1 MRLKFD
7 IENKILI
14 PFMVLAILPI
24 TILGIVSYWNGYQLL
39 LNDRIKSQEIF
50 LKETVVYLET
60 IRQEVEEGG
69 LSEGEGKSKVKAYFL
84 QIGRDNFAII
94 EGDELVVGD
103 REQFPDEVQNGI
115 RDNGKQKA
123 DIGNRRYVFRYFA
136 PWNWTVVTSVSKSIF
151 PEELISIQKYTLLLT
166 IIFLVLCM
174 QSSIFIAHHISKP
187 IKYFAEVCKKI
198 ELGNLKVKVN
208 INRRDEIGVLANSFD
223 HMLDQINIS
232 TEKLIEMTKFNED
245 ILKNIDIGIMT
256 TDNNG
261 RLLTLNKSGEEI
273 LERYQ
278 DVPIM
283 EELERQ
289 TVHSI
294 REKSNINKMVSF
306 SNPMGKA
313 IYIDIGT
320 SLIKKEDGDFYAAIC
335 SFNDITERKTLE
347 KNLIRMDR
355 LASVGQFAA
364 GLAHEIRNPLTGI
377 KTGIQVIKN
386 RELNRKEEAN
396 AELMDGLTYEIDRI
410 NNLVT
415 DLLDFS
421 KPKQTMREK
430 ENIRDV
436 IRRTLDLAKEGILK
450 KEIAVTI
457 EDDGSD
463 KYVFVDKGQAEQ
475 IFLNIITNAVEAMD
489 EKGRLQ
495 ISADR
500 IMKEG
505 MQWIRITFAD
515 DGIGIDEE
523 QMERIFDPFF
533 TTKTKGTGLG
543 LVVVD
548 KLIEENKGKISIASK
563 INEGTKI
570 TVLLP
575 EYRRGK
581 DEN

>member
-1 MRLKFD
+1 
-7 IENKILI
+7 
-14 PFMVLAILPI
+14 
-24 TILGIVSYWNGYQLL
+24 
-39 LNDRIKSQEIF
+39 
-50 LKETVVYLET
+50 
-60 IRQEVEEGG
+60 
-69 LSEGEGKSKVKAYFL
+69 
-84 QIGRDNFAII
+84 
-94 EGDELVVGD
+94 
-103 REQFPDEVQNGI
+103 
-115 RDNGKQKA
+115 
-123 DIGNRRYVFRYFA
+123 
-136 PWNWTVVTSVSKSIF
+136 
-151 PEELISIQKYTLLLT
+151 
-166 IIFLVLCM
+166 M

-273 LERYQ
+273 LKRYQ

-283 EELERQ
+283 DELEQQ
-289 TVHSI
+289 TIHSI
-294 REKSNINKMVSF
+294 REKANINNMVSF
-306 SNPMGKA
+306 SSPMGKT

-335 SFNDITERKTLE
+335 SFNDITERKNLE

-386 RELNRKEEAN
+386 RELNRNEEAS

-430 ENIRDV
+430 ESIRDV
-436 IRRTLDLAKEGILK
+436 IKRTLDLAKEGILT
-450 KEIAVTI
+450 KEISVSM
-457 EDDGSD
+457 EDDGGD

-475 IFLNIITNAVEAMD
+475 IFLNIITNAIEAMD
-489 EKGRLQ
+489 EKGSLQ
-495 ISADR
+495 ISTDR
-500 IMKEG
+500 ITKDG
-505 MQWIRITFAD
+505 MQWIRISFAD
-515 DGIGIDEE
+515 DGIGIDED
-523 QMERIFDPFF
+523 R
-533 TTKTKGTGLG
+533 
-543 LVVVD
+543 
-548 KLIEENKGKISIASK
+548 
-563 INEGTKI
+563 
-570 TVLLP
+570 
-575 EYRRGK
+575 
-581 DEN
+581 

>member
-1 MRLKFD
+1 M
-7 IENKILI
+7 
-14 PFMVLAILPI
+14 
-24 TILGIVSYWNGYQLL
+24 S
-39 LNDRIKSQEIF
+39 
-50 LKETVVYLET
+50 
-60 IRQEVEEGG
+60 
-69 LSEGEGKSKVKAYFL
+69 SKK
-84 QIGRDNFAII
+84 QISVIDGMCSIY
-94 EGDELVVGD
+94 E
-103 REQFPDEVQNGI
+103 
-115 RDNGKQKA
+115 
-123 DIGNRRYVFRYFA
+123 
-136 PWNWTVVTSVSKSIF
+136 PWRWTVVSSVSKSIF
-151 PEELISIQKYTLLLT
+151 LEELISIQKYTLLLT

-273 LERYQ
+273 LKRYQ

-283 EELERQ
+283 DELEQQ
-289 TVHSI
+289 TIHSI
-294 REKSNINKMVSF
+294 REKANINNMVSF
-306 SNPMGKA
+306 SSPMGKT

-335 SFNDITERKTLE
+335 SFNDITERKNLE

-386 RELNRKEEAN
+386 RELNRNEEAS

-430 ENIRDV
+430 ESIRDV
-436 IRRTLDLAKEGILK
+436 IKRTLDLAKEGILT
-450 KEIAVTI
+450 KEISVSM
-457 EDDGSD
+457 EDDGGD

-475 IFLNIITNAVEAMD
+475 IFLNIITNAIEAMD
-489 EKGRLQ
+489 EKGVFRFQQTESRRTGCSGYGFPLLMMELELMKT
-495 ISADR
+495 DR
-500 IMKEG
+500 
-505 MQWIRITFAD
+505 
-515 DGIGIDEE
+515 
-523 QMERIFDPFF
+523 
-533 TTKTKGTGLG
+533 
-543 LVVVD
+543 
-548 KLIEENKGKISIASK
+548 ENFRS
-563 INEGTKI
+563 
-570 TVLLP
+570 VL
-575 EYRRGK
+575 YNK
-581 DEN
+581 DERYGWVLSLLTS